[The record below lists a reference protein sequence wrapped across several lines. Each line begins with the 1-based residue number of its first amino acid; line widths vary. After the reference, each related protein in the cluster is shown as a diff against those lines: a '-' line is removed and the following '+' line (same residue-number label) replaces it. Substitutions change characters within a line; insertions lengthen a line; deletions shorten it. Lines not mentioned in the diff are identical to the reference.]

1 MIRVIGFASPVK
13 LAEATCKRCSA
24 INQFEDP
31 LDIRYQVDIT
41 TCTTPRGEGNPFIRC
56 GNCHHPIT
64 VSGTGSTAVA
74 ATVANKP

>member
-31 LDIRYQVDIT
+31 FDIT
-41 TCTTPRGEGNPFIRC
+41 TYATWRGEENPFIRC
-56 GNCHHPIT
+56 GSCHHPISL
-64 VSGTGSTAVA
+64 SGTGSTAVVSI
-74 ATVANKP
+74 VANKP

>member
-13 LAEATCKRCSA
+13 LAEATCKWCSA

-31 LDIRYQVDIT
+31 RDIT
-41 TCTTPRGEGNPFIRC
+41 TCTTHLVEGNPFIRC
-56 GNCHHPIT
+56 GNCQHRIT
-64 VSGTGSTAVA
+64 VSGTGSTAVV